1 VNTYG
6 IIALE
11 SLYVKGMMAN
21 HALAKS
27 IADAGWSQFVT
38 FCPVFVHR
46 DRGCLPTSLPSP
58 IGRPLASFKKLLS
71 HSNSYRKW
79 NMETKKTR
87 FPSFAGSFPKL

>member
-46 DRGCLPTSLPSP
+46 DRGCLPTSCPP
-58 IGRPLASFKKLLS
+58 QKP
-71 HSNSYRKW
+71 
-79 NMETKKTR
+79 T
-87 FPSFAGSFPKL
+87 